1 MLASSSL
8 FSGKSLKTL
17 GPFRNWYYQLKA
29 QKRLQESVY
38 PRGAHWLPIK
48 YLLAHRYAM
57 FLCSLDVE
65 I

>member
-1 MLASSSL
+1 M
-8 FSGKSLKTL
+8 SLKTL
-17 GPFRNWYYQLKA
+17 GPFRDWYYQLKA